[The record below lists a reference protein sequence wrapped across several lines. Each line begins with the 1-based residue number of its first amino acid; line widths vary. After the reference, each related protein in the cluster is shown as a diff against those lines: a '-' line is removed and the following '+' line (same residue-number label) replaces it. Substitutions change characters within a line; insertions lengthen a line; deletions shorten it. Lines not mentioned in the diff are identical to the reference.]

1 MNVIYY
7 YYYADRLNMYKV
19 VLPDFLI
26 LTTHYENI
34 NLRRIN
40 LLELN
45 SDICGIS
52 IHESDVQ
59 ATSRLT

>member
-1 MNVIYY
+1 
-7 YYYADRLNMYKV
+7 MYKV

-59 ATSRLT
+59 AT